1 MDPVLENLPTIVGR
15 ALRVLHRT
23 GFARTFTLAGA
34 AEAARLLAA
43 GEKLGPSTLH
53 TLHAINF
60 PDQTAL
66 VQGSER
72 VSYGEL
78 ERRINRA
85 AHAFLAMGVR
95 PGDRVALMMKNG
107 IPFIEATYGLF
118 RIRASAVNVSYHL
131 KPRELSYILDHS
143 GSRALIFGAEQAPVA
158 LEVRGTVKT
167 PAENFVPTSAV
178 DATLATWET
187 RLAAQPT
194 SRPARVTRDAS
205 SMNFVYTSGTTGAP
219 KGAVR
224 DMTKTGM
231 TIINR
236 ILEGLPFRHADR
248 HLVVAPL
255 YHSGAQA
262 FLHLMSGLGAEI
274 HLLEAFDAE
283 LALKTL
289 CDSRIHHAFLVPTMA
304 QRILNLPTE
313 VLERHR
319 PRDLTGL
326 VFGAAPFPAELR
338 KRVMAYFGDVAYD
351 FYGSTET
358 GWVTLANPQDIR
370 RHPDSVGKAIAGN
383 DVKILD
389 EARNEL
395 PREMVGELFVRN
407 AMTIEHYH
415 DDPDATARS
424 QHGGFF
430 SVGDLARI
438 DPEGYI
444 FLAGRKVDM
453 VISGGVNLYPAE
465 IEDVLRQH
473 PAVEDCAI
481 IGVPDDAWGE
491 ALVAYVV
498 RRAGHA
504 VTRDEL
510 IDHCARELARFKK
523 PKDVRFI
530 DQLPRNPT
538 GKVLKRELRERY
550 ATEPAAED
558 VTAAAPATPKNR
570 ARAAQPKPTR
580 GTSRPTA
587 AAKSPRGARRGSGP
601 RGR

>member
-1 MDPVLENLPTIVGR
+1 M
-15 ALRVLHRT
+15 
-23 GFARTFTLAGA
+23 
-34 AEAARLLAA
+34 
-43 GEKLGPSTLH
+43 
-53 TLHAINF
+53 
-60 PDQTAL
+60 
-66 VQGSER
+66 
-72 VSYGEL
+72 
-78 ERRINRA
+78 
-85 AHAFLAMGVR
+85 
-95 PGDRVALMMKNG
+95 
-107 IPFIEATYGLF
+107 
-118 RIRASAVNVSYHL
+118 SYHL

-143 GSRALIFGAEQAPVA
+143 GSRALIFGPEQAPVA

-167 PAENFVPTSAV
+167 PAENFVPIAAV
-178 DATLATWET
+178 DATHATWDA
-187 RLAAQPT
+187 RLAAQPCT
-194 SRPARVTRDAS
+194 RPARVARDAS

-248 HLVVAPL
+248 HLIVCPL

-274 HLLEAFDAE
+274 HLLEVFDAE
-283 LALKTL
+283 LTLKTL
-289 CDSRIHHAFLVPTMA
+289 CESRIRHAFLVPTMA
-304 QRILNLPTE
+304 QRILNLPEET
-313 VLERHR
+313 LERYR

-370 RHPDSVGKAIAGN
+370 RHPDSVGKVIAGN
-383 DVKILD
+383 DLKILD
-389 EARNEL
+389 DARNEL
-395 PREMVGELFVRN
+395 PHGMVGELFVRN

-438 DPEGYI
+438 DSEGYI

-473 PAVEDCAI
+473 AAVEDCAI

-498 RRAGHA
+498 RRAGQDA
-504 VTRDEL
+504 TRDEL

-550 ATEPAAED
+550 ATEPAAPVEP
-558 VTAAAPATPKNR
+558 TRPATEFTAKTRTRTAGAGRDPKR
-570 ARAAQPKPTR
+570 ARAA
-580 GTSRPTA
+580 S
-587 AAKSPRGARRGSGP
+587 KSTGASAPGSGARRSKP
-601 RGR
+601 GR

>member
-1 MDPVLENLPTIVGR
+1 MDPVLENLPTIVSR
-15 ALRVLHRT
+15 AIRVTRRT
-23 GFARTFTLAGA
+23 GFAGALTGRGVFEAG
-34 AEAARLLAA
+34 RLLLG
-43 GEKLGPSTLH
+43 GERIGPSTLH
-53 TLHAINF
+53 TLHAANF
-60 PDQTAL
+60 PNQTAL
-66 VQGSER
+66 VQGGAR
-72 VSYGEL
+72 ITYADL

-95 PGDRVALMMKNG
+95 PGDRVALMMKNC
-107 IPFIEATYGLF
+107 IPFVEATYGLF

-143 GSRALIFGAEQAPVA
+143 GSQAIVFGAEQSDIA

-167 PAENFVPTSAV
+167 PADNFVPTSSITAG
-178 DATLATWET
+178 LRTWDERLGLEPDT
-187 RLAAQPT
+187 RPVRA
-194 SRPARVTRDAS
+194 SRDAS

-248 HLVVAPL
+248 HLVACPL

-274 HLLEAFDAE
+274 HLLDAFDAE
-283 LALKTL
+283 RALETMRE
-289 CDSRIHHAFLVPTMA
+289 SRIHNAFLVPTMA
-304 QRILNLPTE
+304 QRVLNLPADI
-313 VLERHR
+313 LERHR
-319 PRDLTGL
+319 PNDLNAL

-358 GWVTLANPQDIR
+358 GWVTLANPHDIR
-370 RHPDSVGKAIAGN
+370 RHPDSVGKPIAGN
-383 DVKILD
+383 EVKILD
-389 EARNEL
+389 DARNEL
-395 PREMVGELFVRN
+395 PPGMVGELFVRN

-415 DDPDATARS
+415 GDPEATARS
-424 QHGGFF
+424 RHGDFF
-430 SVGDLARI
+430 SVGDLARM
-438 DPEGYI
+438 DSEGYI

-453 VISGGVNLYPAE
+453 VISGGVNLYPVE

-481 IGVPDDAWGE
+481 VGVPDDEWGE

-498 RRAGHA
+498 PRPGHA
-504 VTRDEL
+504 VSRANL

-530 DQLPRNPT
+530 EQLPRNPT

-550 ATEPAAED
+550 ATEREAEERPTVA
-558 VTAAAPATPKNR
+558 VTGRQPSRRTDKRSGTKAAPA
-570 ARAAQPKPTR
+570 
-580 GTSRPTA
+580 
-587 AAKSPRGARRGSGP
+587 AK
-601 RGR
+601 RGRPSRS